1 MHASIRTSHGFTL
14 IELLIVMVLALVL
27 SAAAFP
33 AYTEFAV
40 RARRTE
46 AQAALYLLMQQ
57 QERYYS
63 RHGTYLAFSAD
74 ATDDD
79 ARAFHWW
86 SGRDAASSAYE
97 IEGKACDGETLAEC
111 IQLVA
116 RPGTAR
122 VDGTFRDAG
131 CETLILTSTGLRLAT
146 GPALQCWR

>member
-1 MHASIRTSHGFTL
+1 MRNTCGFTL
-14 IELLIVMVLALVL
+14 IELLIVVALALLL
-27 SAAAFP
+27 SAAAYP

-79 ARAFHWW
+79 AREFRWW
-86 SGRDAASSAYE
+86 SGSKAASSAYE
-97 IEGKACDGETLAEC
+97 LEGKACDDEPIRNC
-111 IQLVA
+111 VQLVA
-116 RPGTAR
+116 RPGTER
-122 VDGTFRDAG
+122 VDGTFRDDACG
-131 CETLILTSTGLRLAT
+131 SLILTSTGLRLAT
-146 GPALQCWR
+146 GLLAKCWR